1 MNNQSR
7 RGVLAGGLALGLVG
21 GVAHSEEPLP
31 TTPPL
36 ELGPFYPVLKPVD
49 TDADLTRLPGRRGR
63 AQGEVIQLTCRMV
76 DQRGRPIVG
85 GRVELWQCNAAG
97 RYDHPADTNTAAL
110 DPGFQGF
117 AQLRTDR
124 AGEFQITTIKPAPY
138 PAGPG
143 WMRAPHIHMDAIG
156 TSARGTYQMMF
167 DDPLLS
173 QDRVVTPLS
182 REELAQ
188 TLARPLSRGADG
200 VARFAWTL
208 VMLEG

>member
-1 MNNQSR
+1 
-7 RGVLAGGLALGLVG
+7 
-21 GVAHSEEPLP
+21 
-31 TTPPL
+31 
-36 ELGPFYPVLKPVD
+36 
-49 TDADLTRLPGRRGR
+49 
-63 AQGEVIQLTCRMV
+63 MV

-97 RYDHPADTNTAAL
+97 RYAHPADSNTAPL
-110 DPGFQGF
+110 DPDFQGF
-117 AQLRTDR
+117 AQLKTDA

-156 TSARGTYQMMF
+156 TSARSTFQMMF
-167 DDPLLS
+167 DDPLLP
-173 QDRVVTPLS
+173 QDRVLS
-182 REELAQ
+182 ALTADELSQ

-200 VARFAWTL
+200 IARFGWTL